1 MWCLIVSIPDVCNLS
16 YFAFISDLTANFGEA
31 IVIGICCLLTVISW
45 IIYYAQ
51 LRSRYYKFKDVSKR
65 FKTLTLL
72 GLYPV
77 SINRLFAYCKGGNLI
92 FISGRGSAISSAKQG
107 KSGSIYN
114 LAKK

>member
-1 MWCLIVSIPDVCNLS
+1 M
-16 YFAFISDLTANFGEA
+16 FISDLTANFGEA

-77 SINRLFAYCKGGNLI
+77 STSVNTNPPTILPESFRNFAVVC
-92 FISGRGSAISSAKQG
+92 Q
-107 KSGSIYN
+107 
-114 LAKK
+114 